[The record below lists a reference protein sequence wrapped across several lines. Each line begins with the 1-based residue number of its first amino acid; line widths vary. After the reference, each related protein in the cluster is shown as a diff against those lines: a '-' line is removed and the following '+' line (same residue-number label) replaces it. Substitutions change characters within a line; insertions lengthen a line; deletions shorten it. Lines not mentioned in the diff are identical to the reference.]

1 MSTASK
7 LRELFT
13 NGYHRIGQ
21 IEIQTDVLSIRY
33 TLCHADDVERSRQPD
48 YGELELHR
56 GPADAR
62 DLSTYSEDG

>member
-33 TLCHADDVERSRQPD
+33 TLCHADDVERSRPSIR
-48 YGELELHR
+48 YR
-56 GPADAR
+56 
-62 DLSTYSEDG
+62 